1 MSVAKVTEI
10 IASSKSGFD
19 DAVAKG
25 IKRASKTLRNV
36 TSAWVQSQQVVV
48 EEGKITEYR
57 VNLKVTFIL
66 GGLNRF
72 SVKVRS
78 RDVVG
83 ILVPGSGGLW
93 ASSSMQIRQQPT
105 EIPSQAGQIHRLRGF
120 ACNLRSS
127 GSFTGNA
134 GGGQP
139 GLRDHEVLGTNGVLV
154 PFLGIG
160 DSSRLA

>member
-66 GGLNRF
+66 G
-72 SVKVRS
+72 
-78 RDVVG
+78 D
-83 ILVPGSGGLW
+83 
-93 ASSSMQIRQQPT
+93 
-105 EIPSQAGQIHRLRGF
+105 
-120 ACNLRSS
+120 
-127 GSFTGNA
+127 
-134 GGGQP
+134 
-139 GLRDHEVLGTNGVLV
+139 
-154 PFLGIG
+154 
-160 DSSRLA
+160 